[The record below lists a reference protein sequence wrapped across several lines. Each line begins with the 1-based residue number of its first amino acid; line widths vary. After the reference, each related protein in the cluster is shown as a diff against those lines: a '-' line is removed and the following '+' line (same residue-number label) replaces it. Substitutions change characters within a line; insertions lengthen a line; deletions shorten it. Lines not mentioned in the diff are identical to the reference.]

1 MTVSTEQVLR
11 VPAGDNLS
19 VQVISAARAEDCTL
33 RLRVDWSTFERVL
46 ADSLFNLLPAVLP
59 EQATSLLQPNHDVF
73 LALRIRPALLRAIG
87 DATGDDVVA
96 ALNGKGPLASLPL
109 AETESWLATEIT
121 QEVDVPAH
129 MQGSLD
135 MGFATLWS
143 TRRPAP
149 PTPSA
154 ANDDVEITYGLPFV
168 DRIRELLD
176 KSEWQWELVD
186 EAVWRLPVTDEDGSE
201 ESFNGVL
208 AAYPDV
214 ETVVVWAVFPYQMP
228 EDRRDEVARYLI
240 GVNYELAVGAFE
252 MDLSDGEVRFRVGLP
267 IGDLPFDND
276 ALRRLLEACFHGM
289 AEQYRA
295 LDTLLR
301 S

>member
-1 MTVSTEQVLR
+1 MR
-11 VPAGDNLS
+11 PPAGDGLS
-19 VQVISAARAEDCTL
+19 VHVVSAARGEDCTL
-33 RLRVDWSTFERVL
+33 RLRLDWPTFERVL
-46 ADSLFNLLPAVLP
+46 SDSLFNLLPPVLP
-59 EQATSLLQPNHDVF
+59 EQATSLLQPGRDVL
-73 LALRIRPALLRAIG
+73 LALRIRPALLGAVG
-87 DATGDDVVA
+87 DATADDVRA
-96 ALNGKGPLASLPL
+96 AIDGKGPLASLPL

-121 QEVDVPAH
+121 QAVDVPAH

-143 TRRPAP
+143 PRRPTS
-149 PTPSA
+149 PTPTD
-154 ANDDVEITYGLPFV
+154 NDDDVEITYELPFV
-168 DRIRELLD
+168 DRIRDVLD

-201 ESFNGVL
+201 DSFNGVL

-228 EDRRDEVARYLI
+228 EERRDEVARYLI
-240 GVNYELAVGAFE
+240 GVNYEIAVGAFE
-252 MDLSDGEVRFRVGLP
+252 MDLSDGEVRFRVGMP

-276 ALRRLLEACFHGM
+276 ALRRLLESCFHGM
-289 AEQYRA
+289 AEHYRA
-295 LDTLLR
+295 LDTLMR

>member
-1 MTVSTEQVLR
+1 MR
-11 VPAGDNLS
+11 PPAGDGLS
-19 VQVISAARAEDCTL
+19 VHVVSAARGEDCTL
-33 RLRVDWSTFERVL
+33 RLRLDWPTFERVL
-46 ADSLFNLLPAVLP
+46 SDSLFNLLPPVLP
-59 EQATSLLQPNHDVF
+59 EQATSLLQPGRDVL
-73 LALRIRPALLRAIG
+73 LALRIRPALLGAVG
-87 DATGDDVVA
+87 DATADDVRA
-96 ALNGKGPLASLPL
+96 AIDGKGPLASLPL

-121 QEVDVPAH
+121 QAVDVPAH

-143 TRRPAP
+143 PRRPTS
-149 PTPSA
+149 PTRTD
-154 ANDDVEITYGLPFV
+154 NDDDVEITYQLPFV
-168 DRIRELLD
+168 DRIRDVLD

-201 ESFNGVL
+201 DSFNGVL

-228 EDRRDEVARYLI
+228 KERRDEVARYLI
-240 GVNYELAVGAFE
+240 GVNYEIAVGAFE
-252 MDLSDGEVRFRVGLP
+252 MDLSDGEVRFRVGMP

-276 ALRRLLEACFHGM
+276 ALRRLLESCFHGM
-289 AEQYRA
+289 AEHYRA
-295 LDTLLR
+295 LDTLMR

>member
-1 MTVSTEQVLR
+1 MR
-11 VPAGDNLS
+11 PPAGDDVA
-19 VQVISAARAEDCTL
+19 VQVISAARTEDCTL
-33 RLRVDWSTFERVL
+33 RLRLDWSTFERVL
-46 ADSLFNLLPAVLP
+46 SDSLFNLLPAVLP
-59 EQATSLLQPNHDVF
+59 EQAMSLLQPNRDVL
-73 LALRIRPALLRAIG
+73 LALRIRPALLRMVG
-87 DATGDDVVA
+87 NSSGDDVVA

-143 TRRPAP
+143 TRRPTSP
-149 PTPSA
+149 PRA
-154 ANDDVEITYGLPFV
+154 EERDDVEITYGLPFV
-168 DRIRELLD
+168 DRIRELLE

-208 AAYPDV
+208 AAYSDV

-228 EDRRDEVARYLI
+228 EERRDEVARYLI

-252 MDLSDGEVRFRVGLP
+252 MDLSDGEVRFRVGMP

-276 ALRRLLEACFHGM
+276 SLRRLLEACFHGM
-289 AEQYRA
+289 AEHYRA

>member
-1 MTVSTEQVLR
+1 MR
-11 VPAGDNLS
+11 PPAGDGLS
-19 VQVISAARAEDCTL
+19 VHVVSAARGEDCTL
-33 RLRVDWSTFERVL
+33 RLRLDWPTFERVL
-46 ADSLFNLLPAVLP
+46 SDSLFNLLPPVLP
-59 EQATSLLQPNHDVF
+59 EQATSLLQPGRDVL
-73 LALRIRPALLRAIG
+73 LALRIRPALLGAVG
-87 DATGDDVVA
+87 DATADDVRA
-96 ALNGKGPLASLPL
+96 AIDGKGPLASLPL

-121 QEVDVPAH
+121 QAVDVPAH

-143 TRRPAP
+143 PRRPTS
-149 PTPSA
+149 PTRTD
-154 ANDDVEITYGLPFV
+154 NDDDVEITYQLPFV
-168 DRIRELLD
+168 DRIRDVLD

-201 ESFNGVL
+201 DSFNGVL

-228 EDRRDEVARYLI
+228 EERRDEVARYLI
-240 GVNYELAVGAFE
+240 GVNYEIAVGAFE
-252 MDLSDGEVRFRVGLP
+252 MDLSDGEVRFRVGMP

-276 ALRRLLEACFHGM
+276 ALRRLLESCFHGM
-289 AEQYRA
+289 AEHYRA
-295 LDTLLR
+295 LDTLMR

>member
-1 MTVSTEQVLR
+1 MR
-11 VPAGDNLS
+11 PPAGDGLS
-19 VQVISAARAEDCTL
+19 VHVVSAARGEDCTL
-33 RLRVDWSTFERVL
+33 RLRLDWPTFERVL
-46 ADSLFNLLPAVLP
+46 SDSLFNLLPPVLP
-59 EQATSLLQPNHDVF
+59 EQATSLLQPGRDVL
-73 LALRIRPALLRAIG
+73 LALRIRPALLGAVG
-87 DATGDDVVA
+87 DATADDVRA
-96 ALNGKGPLASLPL
+96 AIDGKGPLASLPL

-121 QEVDVPAH
+121 QAVDVPAH

-143 TRRPAP
+143 PRRPTS
-149 PTPSA
+149 PTPTD
-154 ANDDVEITYGLPFV
+154 NDDDVEITYQLPFV
-168 DRIRELLD
+168 DRIRDVLD

-201 ESFNGVL
+201 DSFNGVL

-228 EDRRDEVARYLI
+228 EERRDEVARYLI
-240 GVNYELAVGAFE
+240 GVNYEIAVGAFE
-252 MDLSDGEVRFRVGLP
+252 MDLSDGEVRFRVGMP

-276 ALRRLLEACFHGM
+276 ALRRLLESCFHGM
-289 AEQYRA
+289 AEHYRA
-295 LDTLLR
+295 LDTLMR

>member
-1 MTVSTEQVLR
+1 MR
-11 VPAGDNLS
+11 PPAGDGLS
-19 VQVISAARAEDCTL
+19 VHVVSAARGEDCTL
-33 RLRVDWSTFERVL
+33 RLRLDWPTFERVL
-46 ADSLFNLLPAVLP
+46 SDSLFNLLPPVLP
-59 EQATSLLQPNHDVF
+59 EQATSLLQPGRDVL
-73 LALRIRPALLRAIG
+73 LALRIRPALLGAVG
-87 DATGDDVVA
+87 DATADDVRA
-96 ALNGKGPLASLPL
+96 AIDGKGPLASLPL

-121 QEVDVPAH
+121 QAVDVPAH

-143 TRRPAP
+143 PRRPTS
-149 PTPSA
+149 PTRTD
-154 ANDDVEITYGLPFV
+154 NDGDVEITYQLPFV
-168 DRIRELLD
+168 DRIRDVLD

-201 ESFNGVL
+201 DSFNGVL

-228 EDRRDEVARYLI
+228 EERRDEVARYLI
-240 GVNYELAVGAFE
+240 GVNYEIAVGAFE
-252 MDLSDGEVRFRVGLP
+252 MDLSDGEVRFRVGMP

-276 ALRRLLEACFHGM
+276 ALRRLLESCFHGM
-289 AEQYRA
+289 AEHYRA
-295 LDTLLR
+295 LDTLMR